1 HGHTEWLP
9 PPHLDHGQPRTN
21 TFHHPE
27 RFLHNQD
34 DDDEPDP
41 QQSKPHATTPHNHKH
56 RVRQG
61 LAGANTPRW

>member
-1 HGHTEWLP
+1 VEAEAGIRDRVASRGLGDGNQRQTHNNTHGHTEWLP

-34 DDDEPDP
+34 DDDEPD
-41 QQSKPHATTPHNHKH
+41 
-56 RVRQG
+56 
-61 LAGANTPRW
+61 